1 MVSYTARRKRLSKV
15 GRSKSPSIG
24 ALHWGQWIHTAL
36 LQAWHLWSI
45 INPPVPPSA
54 VISVLETSKCHKTR
68 ALTSTSLQRLPGL
81 WSLVDSIL
89 CFSLWFRESR
99 SDLSATHK
107 TSQRMTTVSPSLF
120 FFHQTHSHTRARAR
134 THTPHTPL
142 TLARTHHTGSF
153 LPADNVLM

>member
-1 MVSYTARRKRLSKV
+1 MVLYTARRKRLSKV
-15 GRSKSPSIG
+15 GRSKSPSIV

-45 INPPVPPSA
+45 INPPVPPSV

-89 CFSLWFRESR
+89 CFSLWFRQSR

-107 TSQRMTTVSPSLF
+107 TSQRMTTVSLSLF
-120 FFHQTHSHTRARAR
+120 FFPSNSQKHARTFAR
-134 THTPHTPL
+134 THE
-142 TLARTHHTGSF
+142 TGSF